1 MSIESVMPSNHL
13 ILCRPFPSYLQSFPA
28 LGSFQMSQLRGIG
41 LRLGLENNWL
51 YLWLLFVEIL
61 LFAKNCSKLHEYIHY
76 FI

>member
-1 MSIESVMPSNHL
+1 
-13 ILCRPFPSYLQSFPA
+13 
-28 LGSFQMSQLRGIG
+28 MSQLKGIG

-51 YLWLLFVEIL
+51 YLWFLFVEIL